1 MEHDDRDPE
10 LAPEAREALRA
21 AFRPAR
27 AELDELD
34 QRVGRAADDHF
45 GVAPLGAGPFGLDEH
60 AQPQHVGRVWLWRA
74 AAAVLLAGG
83 AWLFVHDLTNTL
95 RAPEL
100 AAGPDCDGNGR
111 VDVLDAF
118 GVARSIELGVAR
130 AEWDFDG
137 NGRVERADADE
148 LARRAVSLGS

>member
-1 MEHDDRDPE
+1 MEHDERAPE
-10 LAPEAREALRA
+10 PSPEAREALRA
-21 AFRPAR
+21 AFRPSR
-27 AELDELD
+27 SELDELD
-34 QRVGRAADDHF
+34 ARVARAADERF
-45 GVAPLGAGPFGLDEH
+45 GVPERIPAHGG
-60 AQPQHVGRVWLWRA
+60 GRVWLWRA

-95 RAPEL
+95 RAPQL

-118 GVARSIELGVAR
+118 GVARSLELGVAR

-137 NGRVERADADE
+137 NGRVDRADADE
-148 LARRAVSLGS
+148 LARRAVDVRS